1 MKTGTKEKR
10 VPQKEEIIP
19 LDDEG
24 RLVVGT
30 KDNGANFSISVDG
43 VAVNIERSK
52 LMGLLFLFA
61 DKTEQEDLLTSTEV
75 KMKLISRLLKIRADK
90 DMKAGDILVAHYTY
104 PLPVKYADKL
114 IEVSPEKYSN
124 ASITIDEAK
133 IRYPEILL

>member
-1 MKTGTKEKR
+1 MTTEKKEKR

-30 KDNGANFSISVDG
+30 KDNGLNFSISVDG

-61 DKTEQEDLLTSTEV
+61 DKDEQEDLLTATEI
-75 KMKLISRLLKIRADK
+75 KMMLISRLLKIRADK

-104 PLPVKYADKL
+104 PLPIKYAKKL